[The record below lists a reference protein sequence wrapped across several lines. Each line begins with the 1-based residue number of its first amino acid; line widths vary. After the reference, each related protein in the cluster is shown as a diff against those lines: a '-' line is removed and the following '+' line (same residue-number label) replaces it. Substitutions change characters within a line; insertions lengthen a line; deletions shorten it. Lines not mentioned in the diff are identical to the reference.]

1 MTTHDIRLI
10 AMDMDGTLLNPK
22 QVISPDN
29 AEALRMA
36 SQAGIKLAICSGRA
50 ASDIAMFALENGLD
64 DCALLGTNGTY
75 CWLSP
80 NREVVSNHV
89 FSQQAL
95 DAMIRILNDEK
106 ILTAYFAQNKVLVLN
121 DPTNVSATWW
131 TSHRT
136 GPYALKVLYGMEAVP
151 EVSIGGVNKLVATTE
166 EPERLARA
174 RKQLEK
180 VEGLEITSSWINNL
194 EIMPAG
200 CNKGTAVSELAAQL
214 GLKREHVMTFGDY
227 DNDLPMI
234 EWAGMGVAMGN
245 ACEKVKS
252 VAKFVTRT
260 NAEDGVGWAIRKIA
274 LGLEEA

>member
-1 MTTHDIRLI
+1 MTDIRLI

-22 QVISPDN
+22 QVISPGN
-29 AEALRMA
+29 AEALRLA

-50 ASDIAMFALENGLD
+50 ASDIAMFALENNLN

-75 CWLSP
+75 CWFSP
-80 NREVVSNHV
+80 KREVFADHV
-89 FSQQAL
+89 FSQKAL
-95 DAMIRILNDEK
+95 DEMIRILNEEE

-121 DPTNVSATWW
+121 DPHNVSDTWW

-136 GPYALKVLYGMEAVP
+136 GPYALKVLFGMEAVP
-151 EVSIGGVNKLVATTE
+151 EISVNGVNKLVATTE
-166 EPERLARA
+166 DAEKLVRA
-174 RKQLEK
+174 RKRLEK

-200 CNKGTAVSELAAQL
+200 YDKGTAVSELAAQL
-214 GLKREHVMTFGDY
+214 GLKREQVMTFGDY

-245 ACEKVKS
+245 ACEKVKN

-260 NAEDGVGWAIRKIA
+260 NAEDGVAWAIRKIA
-274 LGLEEA
+274 LGMEE

>member
-1 MTTHDIRLI
+1 MTDIRLI

-22 QVISPDN
+22 QVISPGN
-29 AEALRMA
+29 AEALRLA

-50 ASDIAMFALENGLD
+50 ASDIAMFALENGMD
-64 DCALLGTNGTY
+64 DCALLGTNGTH

-80 NREVVSNHV
+80 NREVFADHV
-89 FSQQAL
+89 FSQKAL
-95 DAMIRILNDEK
+95 DEMIRILNEED

-121 DPTNVSATWW
+121 DPHNVSDTWW

-136 GPYALKVLYGMEAVP
+136 GPYALKVLYGMESVP
-151 EVSIGGVNKLVATTE
+151 EISVGGVNKLVATTE
-166 EPERLARA
+166 DAEKLARA
-174 RKQLEK
+174 RKRLEM

-200 CNKGTAVSELAAQL
+200 YDKGTAVSELASQL
-214 GLKREHVMTFGDY
+214 GLKREQVMTFGDY

-245 ACEKVKS
+245 ACEKVKN
-252 VAKFVTRT
+252 VADFVTRT
-260 NAEDGVGWAIRKIA
+260 NAEDGVAWAIRKIA
-274 LGLEEA
+274 LGLEEE

>member
-1 MTTHDIRLI
+1 MTKHDIRLI

-22 QVISPDN
+22 QVISPGN
-29 AEALRMA
+29 AEALRLA

-50 ASDIAMFALENGLD
+50 AADIAMFALENGLD

-80 NREVVSNHV
+80 ECEVFANHV
-89 FSQQAL
+89 FSQEVL
-95 DAMIRILNDEK
+95 EGLIRIFNEED
-106 ILTAYFAQNKVLVLN
+106 ILTAFFAQSSVLVLN
-121 DPTNVSATWW
+121 DPTRISDGWW
-131 TSHRT
+131 TSHRS
-136 GPYALKVLYGMEAVP
+136 GPYALEVLYGMESVP
-151 EVSIGGVNKLVATTE
+151 IISQTGVNKLVATTE
-166 EPERLARA
+166 KIEKLAKA
-174 RKQLEK
+174 RKRLEQLP
-180 VEGLEITSSWINNL
+180 GIEISSSWINNL

-200 CNKGTAVSELAAQL
+200 CNKGTAVSELADAL
-214 GLKREHVMTFGDY
+214 GLARDQVMTFGDY

-252 VAKFVTRT
+252 IANFVTRT

-274 LGLEEA
+274 LGLDEE